1 MPQVQFQSFLVL
13 SSSPAIALDVE
24 QAVLAPALEV
34 RAAAALA
41 AAVLDAEAVA
51 AVAEVVAAV
60 AEVVVTVAEVVAM
73 AGEVDLDTGMAVATE
88 AAEAASDSEEG
99 SLLRLKTVDVP
110 TKSTMATPKL
120 VQIKLNARA
129 ANLWTS
135 AHATRERTSHNR
147 WRCGPAE

>member
-51 AVAEVVAAV
+51 AVAEVVAA
-60 AEVVVTVAEVVAM
+60 VAEVVAM